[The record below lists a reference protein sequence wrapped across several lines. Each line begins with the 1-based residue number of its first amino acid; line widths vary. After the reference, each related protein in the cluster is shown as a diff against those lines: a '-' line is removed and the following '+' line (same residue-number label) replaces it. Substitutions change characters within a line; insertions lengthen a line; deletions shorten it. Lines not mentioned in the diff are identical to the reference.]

1 LRFEWRRDRGAGERQ
16 PAASAD
22 AGTRDP
28 DRDDRTDRRGQL
40 PRPRA
45 RVQRQHDRKR
55 IAFLAGAGAGGRLAS
70 RVARPLRVA
79 LAIEIALIAL
89 ACALAA
95 AIDVQPDRA
104 SGDTIVGLLAVAMGV
119 RNATVR
125 KLGVPDLTTTVLTM
139 TLTGLAADS
148 PAAGGTGTGSVRR
161 AVAVS
166 AMFAGAVAGALLV
179 RSSLVLPLLAAAALG
194 LVAMFVADG

>member
-1 LRFEWRRDRGAGERQ
+1 
-16 PAASAD
+16 
-22 AGTRDP
+22 
-28 DRDDRTDRRGQL
+28 
-40 PRPRA
+40 
-45 RVQRQHDRKR
+45 
-55 IAFLAGAGAGGRLAS
+55 
-70 RVARPLRVA
+70 
-79 LAIEIALIAL
+79 
-89 ACALAA
+89 
-95 AIDVQPDRA
+95 VQPDRA

>member
-1 LRFEWRRDRGAGERQ
+1 VSNLGLGHVF
-16 PAASAD
+16 SANMTVNVVLLGFGV
-22 AGTRDP
+22 AGT
-28 DRDDRTDRRGQL
+28 GGL
-40 PRPRA
+40 PVVSPLLA
-45 RVQRQHDRKR
+45 G